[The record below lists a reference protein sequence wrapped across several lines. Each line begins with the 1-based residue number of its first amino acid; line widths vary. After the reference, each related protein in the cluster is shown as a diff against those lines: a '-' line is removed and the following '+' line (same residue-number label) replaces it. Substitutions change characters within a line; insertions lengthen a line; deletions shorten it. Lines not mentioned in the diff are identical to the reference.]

1 MSNTSANTPA
11 GRRID
16 ALLDPGSFVELAGGV
31 TSRSTDFNDGAAKEP
46 SDGVITG
53 YGLMDGRL
61 VYIYSQNAAV
71 MNGTVGEM
79 HAKKIIHLYN
89 MAMKMGAPVI
99 GLLDS
104 AGFRLTEATDVLEAL
119 SRLYFKKTMA
129 SGVIPQISAIF
140 GTCGGGMAVAA
151 SLSDFVLMD
160 KDNGR
165 FFLNAPNAIPG
176 KNESDCD
183 LSKADF
189 QSAKSGNVDFV
200 GDESE
205 VLGAIKQLVGMLPCN
220 NEENDAFEECT
231 DDLNRLVDVASAA
244 DDPAIIAY
252 HLADNNL
259 FFETKK
265 DYAKDMMTGFMR
277 LAGSTVGVVANR
289 KKVYGAD
296 GEVTECLDGLTPF
309 GCYKAATF
317 VSFCDAFEIPVL
329 TLSNVSGFY
338 ACDWAE
344 QGLARTA
351 ARFVSALANASVPKV
366 NVITGKLIGSAYSI
380 MNSKAL
386 GADMV
391 YAWDGAKV
399 GMMEADMAAKILN
412 PDASADELKAKEA
425 EYADKLS
432 SADAAYARGYVDA
445 LIDPAQTRK
454 YIIGAFD
461 MLMTKHEERPFKK
474 HGTK

>member
-1 MSNTSANTPA
+1 MSKTSANTPA

>member
-61 VYIYSQNAAV
+61 VYIYSQNTAV

>member
-1 MSNTSANTPA
+1 MSNTSANAPA

-31 TSRSTDFNDGAAKEP
+31 TSRSTDFNEGAAKEP

-71 MNGTVGEM
+71 MKGTVGEM
-79 HAKKIIHLYN
+79 HAQKIIHLYN

-99 GLLDS
+99 GLIDS

-119 SRLYFKKTMA
+119 SRLYYKMTMA

-176 KNESDCD
+176 KNEKECD

-189 QSAKSGNVDFV
+189 QSAKSGNVDYV

-205 VLGAIKQLVGMLPCN
+205 VLGAIRQLVGFLPSNC
-220 NEENDAFEECT
+220 EENDAFEECT
-231 DDLNRLVDVASAA
+231 DDLNRLVEVGGAA
-244 DDPAIIAY
+244 DDPGIIAY

-265 DYAKDMMTGFMR
+265 DYAKDMMTGFLR
-277 LAGSTVGVVANR
+277 LGGMTVGVVANR

-296 GEVTECLDGLTPF
+296 GEVTDCIKGLTPF
-309 GCYKAATF
+309 GCYKAASF

-329 TLSNVSGFY
+329 TLSNVSGFH
-338 ACDWAE
+338 ACEWAE
-344 QGLARTA
+344 QGLGRTSARL
-351 ARFVSALANASVPKV
+351 VSALANASVPKV
-366 NVITGKLIGSAYSI
+366 NVITSELMGSPYSI

-391 YAWDGAKV
+391 YAWEGAKV
-399 GMMEADMAAKILN
+399 GMMDAEMAAKILN
-412 PDASADELKAKEA
+412 PDASADELKAKKV
-425 EYADKLS
+425 EYAEKLTG
-432 SADAAYARGYVDA
+432 ADAAYARGYVDA
-445 LIDPAQTRK
+445 VIDPAQTRK
-454 YIIGAFD
+454 YLVGAFD
-461 MLMTKHEERPFKK
+461 MLLSKKEDLPFKK

>member
-31 TSRSTDFNDGAAKEP
+31 TSRSTDFNEGAAKEP

-71 MNGTVGEM
+71 LNGTVGEM

-104 AGFRLTEATDVLEAL
+104 AGFRLNEATDVLEAL
-119 SRLYFKKTMA
+119 SRLYYKETMA

-151 SLSDFVLMD
+151 SLTDFVLME
-160 KDNGR
+160 KENGR
-165 FFLNAPNAIPG
+165 YFLNAPNAIPG
-176 KNESDCD
+176 KNEESCD

-200 GDESE
+200 GDEGE
-205 VLGAIKQLVGMLPCN
+205 VLGAIKTLVGMLPGN
-220 NEENDAFEECT
+220 NEENDAYEECT
-231 DDLNRLVDVASAA
+231 DDLNRLVDVANAA

-265 DYAKDMMTGFMR
+265 DYAKDMMTGFLR
-277 LAGSTVGVVANR
+277 LGGSTVGVIANR

-344 QGLARTA
+344 QGLGRTSARL
-351 ARFVSALANASVPKV
+351 VSALAAASVPKI
-366 NVITGKLIGSAYSI
+366 NVITGELMGSAYSI

-386 GADMV
+386 GADLV
-391 YAWDGAKV
+391 YAWEGAKV

-412 PDASADELKAKEA
+412 PDASADELKEKSA
-425 EYADKLS
+425 EYAEKLS

-454 YIIGAFD
+454 YLIGAFD
-461 MLMTKHEERPFKK
+461 MLMTKQEERPFKK